1 MNLPY
6 IDILSPIDELLARAQ
21 YGRMHRFTFCPT
33 SEFNAFRVEKLLRRY
48 GVRVWGRKIVDGSMR
63 SFVVKERQAVWA
75 EYVMCRAGI
84 PLVDELIDPR
94 NAQYPERHPEASM
107 CVVGAR
113 RHGAHV
119 PYYSGDLFCWLAISH
134 NEIFKGD
141 LFMSQGFVALRCVC
155 PLACTMKYST
165 AEGNSC

>member
-6 IDILSPIDELLARAQ
+6 IDILSPIDELLARTQ

-33 SEFNAFRVEKLLRRY
+33 SEFNAYRVEKLLRRY

-75 EYVMCRAGI
+75 EYVMCRAGV
-84 PLVDELIDPR
+84 PLVDELLDPR

-107 CVVGAR
+107 PTPWTERGIPAISFID
-113 RHGAHV
+113 HL
-119 PYYSGDLFCWLAISH
+119 GDLLA
-134 NEIFKGD
+134 K
-141 LFMSQGFVALRCVC
+141 FVR
-155 PLACTMKYST
+155 
-165 AEGNSC
+165 